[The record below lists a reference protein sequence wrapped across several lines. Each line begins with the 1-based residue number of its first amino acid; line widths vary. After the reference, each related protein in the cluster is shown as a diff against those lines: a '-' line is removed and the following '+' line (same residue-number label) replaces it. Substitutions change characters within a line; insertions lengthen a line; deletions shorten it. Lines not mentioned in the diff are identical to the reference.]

1 MDNYQ
6 TNSSIHMINTRCKN
20 QLRRPVTN
28 LSSFQKGVFYSGLR
42 IFNSLQSIILEC
54 QKNKSH
60 FRTALRKYLVAH
72 CFYSLNEFFTHTV
85 KKINNNTDHHC
96 VL

>member
-6 TNSSIHMINTRCKN
+6 TNSSIHTINTRCKN
-20 QLRRPVTN
+20 QLYRPVAN

-42 IFNSLQSIILEC
+42 IFNNLPSIILEC
-54 QKNKSH
+54 QNNKSH
-60 FRTALRKYLVAH
+60 FRAALRKYLVAH
-72 CFYSLNEFFTHTV
+72 CFYSLMNFYHIL
-85 KKINNNTDHHC
+85 KKINYNSDYHS